1 MFEFRGVDKFYF
13 ARIIKDDADGYVCDT
28 PKTIP
33 VQSVAKSTESSSETH
48 FYDNKGMVVIVG
60 EGADTITLVIAP
72 PDLKELAGMIG
83 RSFDADTGMMV
94 EGPRD
99 NAYYAIMYRT
109 KGTDGKY
116 RYVVRNKGQFNIP
129 DEQNDTENNGTD
141 TTNTTFEF
149 TGIYTEHEFDKG
161 IYNPVTQTWEKAGVK
176 GIVVDT
182 RYNAADL
189 TNFFNA
195 IQTPDTI
202 QSSSDI
208 DVTGVGVAPATA
220 SLVEGATLPLTA
232 TVVPANATDKS
243 VSWSSSAS
251 GIASV
256 DDDGVV
262 TAEAEGTA
270 TITVTTT
277 DGSFTDTCAVTVT
290 AAP

>member
-28 PKTIP
+28 PQTIP

-48 FYDNKGMVVIVG
+48 YYDNKGMVVIVS
-60 EGADTITLVIAP
+60 EGADTLTLVIAP
-72 PDLKELAGMIG
+72 PVLKELSGMIG
-83 RSFDADTGMMV
+83 RSFDQDTGMMV
-94 EGPRD
+94 ESPRD

-129 DEQNDTENNGTD
+129 DEQNDTENDGTD

-149 TGIYTEHEFDKG
+149 TGIYTEHEFTKG
-161 IYNPVTQTWEKAGVK
+161 KLVNGSWEKASVK

-189 TNFFNA
+189 SNFFNA

-202 QSSSDI
+202 QGAGDI
-208 DVTGVGVAPATA
+208 DVTGVGVAPSTA
-220 SLVEGATLPLTA
+220 SIVEGSSLPLTA
-232 TVVPANATDKS
+232 TVTPANATDKS
-243 VSWSSSAS
+243 VAWTSSAE
-251 GIASV
+251 GVATV
-256 DDDGVV
+256 DEDGVV
-262 TAEAEGTA
+262 SAVAEGSA
-270 TITVTTT
+270 TITATTT
-277 DGSFTDTCAVTVT
+277 DGGFTDTCAVTVT
-290 AAP
+290 AASS